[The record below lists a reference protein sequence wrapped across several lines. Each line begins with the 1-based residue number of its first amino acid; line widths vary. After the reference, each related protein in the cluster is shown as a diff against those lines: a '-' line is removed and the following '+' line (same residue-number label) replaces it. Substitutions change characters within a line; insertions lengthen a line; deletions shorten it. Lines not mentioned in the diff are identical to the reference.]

1 VQSDTCT
8 TAIDTTSNC
17 AYLAAHC
24 AYALLLLLLYQ
35 QGAKS
40 KLERMAKLEAMVEKR
55 KNCFAY
61 LKKTHGGDSYW
72 LNCVLLRRQ
81 TDLAI
86 YATELPRQRV
96 LQLFY
101 LGLSLARLLQSSG
114 GAVLVKSVLQV
125 FDFYVMKRTSVRCY
139 LRLLVCCRW
148 CV

>member
-1 VQSDTCT
+1 
-8 TAIDTTSNC
+8 
-17 AYLAAHC
+17 
-24 AYALLLLLLYQ
+24 
-35 QGAKS
+35 
-40 KLERMAKLEAMVEKR
+40 MAKLEAMVEKR

-101 LGLSLARLLQSSG
+101 LGLSLARLLQSNCT
-114 GAVLVKSVLQV
+114 GAALVKGVLQV
-125 FDFYVMKRTSVRCY
+125 RRITA
-139 LRLLVCCRW
+139 
-148 CV
+148 

>member
-1 VQSDTCT
+1 VLT
-8 TAIDTTSNC
+8 
-17 AYLAAHC
+17 LV
-24 AYALLLLLLYQ
+24 LLLLLLYVHPGQ

-125 FDFYVMKRTSVRCY
+125 HELYRYYDMCFTQ
-139 LRLLVCCRW
+139 
-148 CV
+148 

>member
-1 VQSDTCT
+1 MHHMRYLTHKHT
-8 TAIDTTSNC
+8 TTHT
-17 AYLAAHC
+17 YLVTHC
-24 AYALLLLLLYQ
+24 AHATCCYCRYNIDVLQ

-125 FDFYVMKRTSVRCY
+125 RE
-139 LRLLVCCRW
+139 L
-148 CV
+148 

>member
-1 VQSDTCT
+1 
-8 TAIDTTSNC
+8 
-17 AYLAAHC
+17 
-24 AYALLLLLLYQ
+24 
-35 QGAKS
+35 
-40 KLERMAKLEAMVEKR
+40 MAKLEAMVEKR

-125 FDFYVMKRTSVRCY
+125 LEHCATIVALPMSQLPLLACRRC
-139 LRLLVCCRW
+139 
-148 CV
+148 